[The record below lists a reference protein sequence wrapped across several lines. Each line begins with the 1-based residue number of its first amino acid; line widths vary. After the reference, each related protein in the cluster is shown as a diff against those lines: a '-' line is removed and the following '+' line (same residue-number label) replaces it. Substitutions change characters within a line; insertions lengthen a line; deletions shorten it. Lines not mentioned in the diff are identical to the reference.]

1 MTRFFQNTLGETQ
14 HQQILDWLSSCT
26 EEEQENFFKA
36 HLDYLDQQPISEE
49 STAESGFD
57 ELKATILRRERVKEN
72 FKTWSIRI
80 AAVLFPFLMIWG
92 LFLQPKP
99 ELKTASKTANVPADK
114 NIEMNNYGRTNRE
127 ITLPDSSVVTLYPGA
142 SLRYAAHFVQQ
153 KRELNLRGKA
163 FFKVKHNANHP
174 FIVYSGQVQT
184 VVLGTSFWV
193 DAHPSAAKV
202 SVTVKTGKVGVKTA
216 RNSTVFLLPDEQA
229 VFIKSEGTLAKI
241 SPSKKTQKPEGQH
254 LIKSDK
260 LALAFNETPLSQV
273 VALLKEQFKLE
284 IYLENE
290 SLASLQITM
299 NTRGKS
305 LESILEEIKAQAPV
319 QYERKAQEIHIKE
332 NKTIK

>member
-1 MTRFFQNTLGETQ
+1 
-14 HQQILDWLSSCT
+14 
-26 EEEQENFFKA
+26 
-36 HLDYLDQQPISEE
+36 
-49 STAESGFD
+49 
-57 ELKATILRRERVKEN
+57 
-72 FKTWSIRI
+72 
-80 AAVLFPFLMIWG
+80 
-92 LFLQPKP
+92 
-99 ELKTASKTANVPADK
+99 
-114 NIEMNNYGRTNRE
+114 
-127 ITLPDSSVVTLYPGA
+127 VTLYPGA

-163 FFKVKHNANHP
+163 FFKVKHDANRP

-193 DAHPSAAKV
+193 DAQPSAARV
-202 SVTVKTGKVGVKTA
+202 RVTVKTGKVGVKTA

-241 SPSKKTQKPEGQH
+241 SRSKKSHKRENQY
-254 LIKSDK
+254 LIKSEK
-260 LALAFNETPLSQV
+260 PALAFNETPLSQV

-290 SLASLQITM
+290 SLASLHITL